1 MKSLG
6 LLRRLGLAA
15 LAAIVGATLLL
26 SAPKAEAGTV
36 VAVGVGPG
44 YYAPYYYP
52 PYPYYGY
59 YPPYPAYYAP
69 APYYAPYFPFVGSVG
84 VFFGPHGGYYHGGYN
99 HGGGYYHH
107 H

>member
-1 MKSLG
+1 MKYRG
-6 LLRRLGLAA
+6 LLRVLGLGA
-15 LAAIVGATLLL
+15 LATIAGATLLL

-44 YYAPYYYP
+44 YYAPYYP
-52 PYPYYGY
+52 PYPYGY

-69 APYYAPYFPFVGSVG
+69 APYYVPPLFPFVGSVSF
-84 VFFGPHGGYYHGGYN
+84 VFGPHGYAYPHGYYGG
-99 HGGGYYHH
+99 YHH